1 MSGRGRDAWQSCAP
15 GAHIFFAIFGCD
27 SGGRCILLEE
37 RARHRRA
44 EDQQERR
51 MREEQIGG
59 ETVYRV
65 YERERLRQ
73 MARKLGLRLVK
84 FSGGERRA
92 RKSSGEPSRIKQCP
106 VVTTDAWKRTLSE

>member
-1 MSGRGRDAWQSCAP
+1 
-15 GAHIFFAIFGCD
+15 
-27 SGGRCILLEE
+27 
-37 RARHRRA
+37 
-44 EDQQERR
+44 

-92 RKSSGEPSRIKQCP
+92 RKSNGEPSRIKQCP
-106 VVTTDAWKRTLSE
+106 VVTIDAWKRTV